1 MNTNTVVEREL
12 ELNLVLS
19 PERSIPVPARLSYR
33 TDDPY
38 AVHIT
43 FHVGSDS
50 PVNWTF
56 ARELLVEG
64 VFRPCGHG
72 DVRIWPTK
80 VDARS
85 VVCMALSSPDGD
97 ALLEAPAVAVS
108 AWLERTLRV
117 VPPGAESEQLG
128 IDEALAELL
137 APTPADDLWLR
148 DPWPSD
154 ESKDG
159 EG

>member
-1 MNTNTVVEREL
+1 MHTVVEREL

-19 PERSIPVPARLSYR
+19 PERSIPVPARLVYR

-43 FHVGSDS
+43 FHIGSDN

-80 VDARS
+80 VDGRT
-85 VVCMALSSPDGD
+85 VLCVALSSPDGD
-97 ALLEAPAVAVS
+97 ALLEAPCAAVS
-108 AWLERTLRV
+108 AWLERTLRI
-117 VPPGAESEQLG
+117 VPPGTESEQLG
-128 IDEALAELL
+128 LDDGLAALL
-137 APTPADDLWLR
+137 TPAPADELWLR
-148 DPWPSD
+148 APWPSD
-154 ESKDG
+154 ESVDD
-159 EG
+159 EA